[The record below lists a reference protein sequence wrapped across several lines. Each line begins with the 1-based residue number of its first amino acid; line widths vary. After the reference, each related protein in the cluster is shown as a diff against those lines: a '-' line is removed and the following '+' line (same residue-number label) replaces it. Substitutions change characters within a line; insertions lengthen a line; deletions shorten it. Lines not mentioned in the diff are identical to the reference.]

1 MDSEF
6 FSSAGIEDSI
16 LFDIAGSAA
25 EGLIYTSS
33 AFSEDSSDKKIITFF
48 DAYKAQYG
56 SAPTAY
62 AANAYDTIM
71 LIAEAFKKQNSID
84 ADKIKQF
91 LYQVENYH
99 GVSGKISFDS
109 YGEVTKPVIL
119 KQVKG
124 HDFVVIGER

>member
-1 MDSEF
+1 M
-6 FSSAGIEDSI
+6 

-33 AFSEDSSDKKIITFF
+33 AFSKDSTDERIKSFVE
-48 DAYKAQYG
+48 AYKGQYG
-56 SAPTAY
+56 SAPTVY

-71 LIAEAFKKQNSID
+71 LIAEALKKQDSVD

-109 YGEVTKPVIL
+109 YGEVTKPVVL

-124 HDFVVIGER
+124 HDFVIIGEK